1 MKFEKDK
8 LYKVVEIR
16 GAMVIMDNIND
27 RLKGQK
33 AQPLIIGSG
42 QWVCAY
48 LMAYFAHRE
57 NGLDLC
63 RAHDAALASEGIPKA
78 SKNELNENTFLD
90 PEAPTPK
97 LNG

>member
-1 MKFEKDK
+1 MKFEKGK
-8 LYKVVEIR
+8 QYKVVEIR

-27 RLKGQK
+27 KLRGQK

-48 LMAYFAHRE
+48 LMAYFHARE
-57 NGLDLC
+57 SGLDMC
-63 RAHDAALASEGIPKA
+63 KAHDAALKSESIPKY

-90 PEAPTPK
+90 PEA
-97 LNG
+97 